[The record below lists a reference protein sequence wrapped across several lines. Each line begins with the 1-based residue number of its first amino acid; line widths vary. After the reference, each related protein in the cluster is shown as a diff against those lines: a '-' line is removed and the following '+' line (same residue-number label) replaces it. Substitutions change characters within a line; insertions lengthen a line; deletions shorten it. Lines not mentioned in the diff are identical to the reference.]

1 MNATKSF
8 FDLAHIG
15 AALFY
20 SALGLVILVIS
31 FEVFDKVTPYKLWE
45 EIIQKQ
51 NRALATVVGS
61 ICVAMSII
69 IAAAIV
75 G

>member
-1 MNATKSF
+1 MTAAKSF

-20 SALGLVILVIS
+20 SALGLGILIAG

-45 EIIQKQ
+45 EVIQKQ

-61 ICVAMSII
+61 ISIAMAII

>member
-1 MNATKSF
+1 MTRSLLDF
-8 FDLAHIG
+8 QHILAAVVYAG
-15 AALFY
+15 
-20 SALGLVILVIS
+20 LGLIVYCVA

-51 NRALATVVGS
+51 NRALAQVVAGLS
-61 ICVAMSII
+61 IGMAII
-69 IAAAIV
+69 VAAAIV